1 MQEHAAGSGWAFSIP
16 LPVAPRTRHNTEN
29 RGNSVTQPVPTT
41 IQHSAIR
48 GQLEKILA
56 HALFV
61 RSERM
66 GRFLRLAIERTLEGR
81 TGELKEYLLGVEV
94 FDRKSSYDPRV
105 DPIVRVEARRL
116 RSKLQSYYDGD
127 GRDDT
132 IVFELAAGSYVPRI
146 RSKTEAPAAAPAT
159 VPTVAVLPFANLS
172 ASSDH
177 DYFSDGLTEELIHA
191 LTKVSGM
198 KVVAW
203 SSAARLRGVEQEVL
217 EARGVLWARLQV
229 ANVLTGSVR
238 ISGSRLR
245 VRAQLIE
252 TQTGVYLWSET
263 FDRQMEDVFA
273 IQEEIAR
280 NIVRTLRIQLAGGPE
295 KALLASSPTSVSS
308 YDYYLKGRYHWHR
321 RTPSDLA
328 RSIKYFQAAIEADPA
343 SALAHAGL
351 ADAYTLDLEYGLTH
365 PADGIPKAKAAAQRA
380 IELDPLLA
388 EAYPSLALIRSLC
401 DREWEEAEALY
412 RKAIVLNPGYA
423 TAHLWLGG
431 DCLALMGRLDEALP
445 EVETALE
452 LDPLSPIT
460 HEILG
465 FVYLLK
471 REYEEALRRYREI
484 LEFDPSSYRAYA
496 SVGRALGLQG
506 KYTEALEMLEK
517 ARSMEEGVPS
527 ILAAM
532 GQIFGLSGDRASAQ
546 GVLARLEALARE
558 QHISSTCFAVVH
570 LGQGETDRALD
581 CLEQGCEQ
589 REMSLASIG
598 VHPVYD
604 DLRGEPRFQALLK
617 RLRLA

>member
-1 MQEHAAGSGWAFSIP
+1 VTG
-16 LPVAPRTRHNTEN
+16 PV
-29 RGNSVTQPVPTT
+29 QTT

-48 GQLEKILA
+48 GQLEKILV
-56 HALFV
+56 HGLFV

-81 TGELKEYLLGVEV
+81 TNELKEYLLGVEV
-94 FDRKSSYDPRV
+94 FDRKTSYDPRV

-116 RSKLQSYYDGD
+116 RSKLRSYYEGD
-127 GRDDT
+127 GRNDP
-132 IVFELAAGSYVPRI
+132 IVFEFAAGSYVPRI
-146 RSKTEAPAAAPAT
+146 RSKAETPPVSPAT
-159 VPTVAVLPFANLS
+159 IPTVAVLPFANLS
-172 ASSDH
+172 ACSDH

-198 KVVAW
+198 RVVAW
-203 SSAARLRGVEQEVL
+203 SSAARLRGVEQEVV
-217 EARGVLWARLQV
+217 EARRRLQV

-238 ISGSRLR
+238 ISGSQLR

-252 TQTGVYLWSET
+252 TETGVYLWSET
-263 FDRQMEDVFA
+263 FDRQMQDVFA

-295 KALLASSPTSVSS
+295 KAPLAKSPTSVSS

-321 RTPSDLA
+321 RTPADLA
-328 RSIKYFQAAIEADPA
+328 RSIHYFKAAIEADPT

-351 ADAYTLDLEYGLTH
+351 ADAYTLDMEYGLTH

-380 IELDPLLA
+380 IELDPILA

-431 DCLALMGRLDEALP
+431 DCLALLGRLDEALA
-445 EVETALE
+445 ELELALE
-452 LDPLSPIT
+452 LDPLSAIT
-460 HEILG
+460 HEIRG
-465 FVYLLK
+465 FIYLLK
-471 REYEEALRRYREI
+471 RDYAQAIRYYREI
-484 LEFDPSSYRAYA
+484 LQFDPSSYRVYA
-496 SVGRALGLQG
+496 AIGRALGLQG
-506 KYTEALEMLEK
+506 NYPEALAMLDK
-517 ARSMEEGVPS
+517 ARSLEEGVPS

-532 GQIFGLSGDRASAQ
+532 GQIFGLAGDRSSAR

-558 QHISSTCFAVVH
+558 RHIPSTCFAVIH
-570 LGQGETDRALD
+570 LGQGEKDRALD
-581 CLEQGCEQ
+581 WLEHGCEQ
-589 REMSLASIG
+589 CELSMSSIG

-617 RLRLA
+617 RLRLG

>member
-1 MQEHAAGSGWAFSIP
+1 
-16 LPVAPRTRHNTEN
+16 
-29 RGNSVTQPVPTT
+29 VTQPVQTS

-48 GQLEKILA
+48 EQLEKILA

-66 GRFLRLAIERTLEGR
+66 GRFLRLAVERTLEGR
-81 TGELKEYLLGVEV
+81 ANELKEYLLGVEV

-116 RSKLQSYYDGD
+116 RSKLQSYYEGD
-127 GRDDT
+127 GRNDT
-132 IVFELAAGSYVPRI
+132 IVFEFAAGSYVPRI
-146 RSKTEAPAAAPAT
+146 RSKAEGPAGVPASI
-159 VPTVAVLPFANLS
+159 PTVAVLPFTNLS

-191 LTKVSGM
+191 LTKVTGM
-198 KVVAW
+198 RVVAW

-217 EARGVLWARLQV
+217 EARRRLQV

-252 TQTGVYLWSET
+252 TETGVYLWSET
-263 FDRQMEDVFA
+263 FDRQMQDVFA

-295 KALLASSPTSVSS
+295 KAHLASSPTSVSS

-321 RTPSDLA
+321 RTPADLA
-328 RSIKYFQAAIEADPA
+328 RSIEYFRAAIEADPA

-351 ADAYTLDLEYGLTH
+351 ADAYTLDAEYGLTH
-365 PADGIPKAKAAAQRA
+365 PAEGIPQAKAAALRA

-388 EAYPSLALIRSLC
+388 EAYPALALIRSHC
-401 DREWEEAEALY
+401 DREWGESEALY
-412 RKAIVLNPGYA
+412 RKAIALNPGYA
-423 TAHLWLGG
+423 TAHLWLGC
-431 DCLALMGRLDEALP
+431 DCLALLGRLDEALL
-445 EVETALE
+445 EVEAALE
-452 LDPLSPIT
+452 LDPLSAIT
-460 HEILG
+460 HEMRG
-465 FVYLLK
+465 FIYLLK
-471 REYEEALRRYREI
+471 RDYEEAIRCYREI
-484 LEFDPSSYRAYA
+484 LEFDPLSFRAHA
-496 SVGRALGLQG
+496 AIGRALSLQG
-506 KYTEALEMLEK
+506 NCTEALAMLEK
-517 ARSMEEGVPS
+517 ARSIEEGVPS

-532 GQIFGLSGDRASAQ
+532 GQIFGLSGDHASAR

-558 QHISSTCFAVVH
+558 RHIPSTCFAVVH
-570 LGQGETDRALD
+570 LGLGEKDRALD
-581 CLEQGCEQ
+581 WLEQGCKQCEL
-589 REMSLASIG
+589 SLASIG

-604 DLRGEPRFQALLK
+604 GLRTEPRFQALLK